1 MRAVRAIS
9 AVKAIIQA
17 NRYIIIVKDLV
28 NSVTN
33 LKES

>member
-1 MRAVRAIS
+1 MRAMRAIS

-17 NRYIIIVKDLV
+17 NRYITTIKDLV

-33 LKES
+33 LKKS